1 MKKIFC
7 PKCGMEAIGGSGF
20 WGTSKPYCS
29 LCGWNVSLA
38 KEIERKAL
46 KQLPWS
52 FLFFGVF
59 FAVVAYL
66 SKTEFA
72 LFPFAFLSIFITASA
87 IASWK
92 KLKLLEASHPATAYA
107 TPLPSVSA
115 AETRTQT
122 DRGAVFEHLRNLTTP
137 RQVRF
142 KSVPRIISIAFPIS
156 VIAGV
161 YCAFLLATTAI
172 AMSSDLLV
180 LLGAAILWSGI
191 AITSIRHAIRDR
203 NLLAEGDLSIGIVTR
218 QYLTGGK
225 HRRSEIQYEFK
236 DAAGRRYV
244 RKTTDD
250 SRTLYEEMETPV
262 FYNPANPEESVPLAT
277 ASCELKNV

>member
-1 MKKIFC
+1 MKKLMC
-7 PKCGMEAIGGSGF
+7 PKCGMEALDVSGF

-29 LCGWNVSLA
+29 FCGWNVSLA

-52 FLFFGVF
+52 FLLFGVF
-59 FAVVAYL
+59 FAAVAYL

-72 LFPFAFLSIFITASA
+72 LFPFLFLSVFIGASA

-92 KLKLLEASHPATAYA
+92 KLKLLEASHPTTAYEA
-107 TPLPSVSA
+107 ALPGVSA
-115 AETRTQT
+115 AESRTQT
-122 DRGAVFEHLRNLTTP
+122 DRAAAFEHLRNLATP

-142 KSVPRIISIAFPIS
+142 KPVPRIISIAFPIS
-156 VIAGV
+156 VAAGV
-161 YCAFLLATTAI
+161 YWVFLLARTGIAI
-172 AMSSDLLV
+172 SSDLFV
-180 LLGAAILWSGI
+180 LLGAAIVWSAI
-191 AITSIRHAIRDR
+191 AITSIRRAIRDR
-203 NLLAEGDLSIGIVTR
+203 KLLAEGSLAIGVVTR

-236 DAAGRRYV
+236 DAAGRTYV
-244 RKTTDD
+244 RSATDD

-262 FYNPANPEESVPLAT
+262 FYSPANPEVSVPLAT
-277 ASCELKNV
+277 ASCERKNV

>member
-20 WGTSKPYCS
+20 WGTPKPYCS
-29 LCGWNVSLA
+29 LCGWNVALA

-59 FAVVAYL
+59 FGAVAYL

-72 LFPFAFLSIFITASA
+72 LFPFALLSIFIVASA

-92 KLKLLEASHPATAYA
+92 KLRLLEASYPTAAYQV
-107 TPLPSVSA
+107 PLPVVSA
-115 AETRTQT
+115 GETRTLA
-122 DRGAVFEHLRNLTTP
+122 DRAAVFEHLKNFATP

-142 KSVPRIISIAFPIS
+142 KPVPRVISIAFPIS
-156 VIAGV
+156 VVAGV
-161 YCAFLLATTAI
+161 YWAFLLARTGI
-172 AMSSDLLV
+172 SMSSDLLV
-180 LLGAAILWSGI
+180 LLGAAIVWSAI
-191 AITSIRHAIRDR
+191 AITSIRRAVRDR
-203 NLLAEGDLSIGIVTR
+203 KLLAEGSLAIAVVTR

-225 HRRSEIQYEFK
+225 NRRSQIQYEFK
-236 DAAGRRYV
+236 DAAGRKYGQSV
-244 RKTTDD
+244 TDD

-262 FYNPANPEESVPLAT
+262 FYSPANPEVNVPLAT
-277 ASCELKNV
+277 ASCELKDV

>member
-1 MKKIFC
+1 
-7 PKCGMEAIGGSGF
+7 MEAIGGNGF

-38 KEIERKAL
+38 IEIERKAL

-52 FLFFGVF
+52 FLLFGAF
-59 FAVVAYL
+59 FAAVAYF
-66 SKTEFA
+66 SKFA
-72 LFPFAFLSIFITASA
+72 LFPFAFVSVFIVANA

-115 AETRTQT
+115 TETRAQT
-122 DRGAVFEHLRNLTTP
+122 DRGAIFEHLRDLTTP

-161 YCAFLLATTAI
+161 YWAFLLARTGV

-180 LLGAAILWSGI
+180 PLGAAIVWSVI
-191 AITSIRHAIRDR
+191 AITSIRRAIRDR
-203 NLLAEGDLSIGIVTR
+203 NLLAEGNLAIGGITR

-244 RKTTDD
+244 RSATDD
-250 SRTLYEEMETPV
+250 SHTLYEEMETPV
-262 FYNPANPEESVPLAT
+262 FYSPTNPEVSVPLAA

>member
-20 WGTSKPYCS
+20 WGWSKPYCS
-29 LCGWNVSLA
+29 FCGWNVSLA
-38 KEIERKAL
+38 REIEHKAL
-46 KQLPWS
+46 KQLPWG
-52 FLFFGVF
+52 FLLFGVF
-59 FAVVAYL
+59 FAAVAYL

-72 LFPFAFLSIFITASA
+72 LFPFAFLSVFILVSA

-92 KLKLLEASHPATAYA
+92 KLKLLEASHPRTAYEV
-107 TPLPSVSA
+107 PLPAVSA
-115 AETRTQT
+115 AETRTKT
-122 DRGAVFEHLRNLTTP
+122 DRTALFEHLRNLTAP

-142 KSVPRIISIAFPIS
+142 KPVPRIISIAFPIS

-161 YCAFLLATTAI
+161 YWAFRLARTGI

-180 LLGAAILWSGI
+180 LLGAATVWSAI
-191 AITSIRHAIRDR
+191 AITSIRRAIRDR
-203 NLLAEGDLSIGIVTR
+203 KLLAEGNLAIGVVTR

-225 HRRSEIQYEFK
+225 HQRSEIQYEFK
-236 DAAGRRYV
+236 DAAGRTHLRSA
-244 RKTTDD
+244 TDD

-262 FYNPANPEESVPLAT
+262 FYSSAKPEVSVPLAT

>member
-52 FLFFGVF
+52 FLLFGVF
-59 FAVVAYL
+59 FAAVAYF

-72 LFPFAFLSIFITASA
+72 LFPFAFLSVCIVASA

-92 KLKLLEASHPATAYA
+92 KLRLLEVSHPTTAYEA
-107 TPLPSVSA
+107 PLPAVSA

-122 DRGAVFEHLRNLTTP
+122 DRAAVFEHLRNLTTP

-142 KSVPRIISIAFPIS
+142 KPVPRIISIAFPVS
-156 VIAGV
+156 VVGGV
-161 YCAFLLATTAI
+161 YWAFVLARTGI

-180 LLGAAILWSGI
+180 LLGAATVWSAI
-191 AITSIRHAIRDR
+191 AITSIRRAIRDR
-203 NLLAEGDLSIGIVTR
+203 KLLAEGNLAIGVVTR

-225 HRRSEIQYEFK
+225 HQQSEIQYEFK
-236 DAAGRRYV
+236 DAAGRRHV
-244 RKTTDD
+244 RSATDD
-250 SRTLYEEMETPV
+250 SRTLYEEMETPI
-262 FYNPANPEESVPLAT
+262 FYSPARPEVSVPLAT
-277 ASCELKNV
+277 ASCDLKDV